1 MRLEATSKEDQYKC
15 WLTDD
20 DLEELRR
27 AAGGHRDD
35 LVIQLGGFVG
45 LRAFEI
51 PQVTPKHVKRT
62 PDGDHFRLRVS
73 EGKDTTGS
81 GGKPRDA
88 YLPRDV

>member
-15 WLTDD
+15 GLTDD
-20 DLEELRR
+20 DLEELRG

-35 LVIQLGGFVG
+35 LVIQLVGFVG

-62 PDGDHFRLRVS
+62 PDGDH
-73 EGKDTTGS
+73 
-81 GGKPRDA
+81 
-88 YLPRDV
+88 

>member
-1 MRLEATSKEDQYKC
+1 MRLEATGKEDQHKV
-15 WLTDD
+15 WLTDA

-51 PQVTPKHVKRT
+51 PQVAPKTRQTHGRARGRR
-62 PDGDHFRLRVS
+62 DRRRRLPPRVES
-73 EGKDTTGS
+73 RS
-81 GGKPRDA
+81 PAPVRAAPPR
-88 YLPRDV
+88 R